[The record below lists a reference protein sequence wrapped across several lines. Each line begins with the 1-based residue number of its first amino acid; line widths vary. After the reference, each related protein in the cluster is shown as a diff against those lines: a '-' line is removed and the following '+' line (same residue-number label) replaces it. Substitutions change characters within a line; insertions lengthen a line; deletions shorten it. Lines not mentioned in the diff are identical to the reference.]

1 MHVASIYPNLSE
13 QKEAF
18 TQEKNSTPRRIVRN
32 TNMAA
37 VSLLSNINMAA
48 VTSREIALYL
58 QGCNEL

>member
-1 MHVASIYPNLSE
+1 MHVASIYANLSE

-37 VSLLSNINMAA
+37 VYTVFEHQYGRHDVM
-48 VTSREIALYL
+48 
-58 QGCNEL
+58 

>member
-1 MHVASIYPNLSE
+1 MHVASIYANLSE

-48 VTSREIALYL
+48 VTSCEITLYL